1 MRRTLL
7 DKLNTLKM
15 RQALVLITLF
25 LLPSAAWGE
34 PNSVTYTFG
43 SPDLDNNTVVST
55 TGQAT
60 STSWNIKNLKISNN
74 SYSLNKSESTL
85 GFSVSG
91 SNSAQTATISFDLIS
106 DFGITGTVTRIDIEY
121 NTGSKISSGTFSAGK
136 DLENITESLFD
147 NKALETSTS
156 DKTLSFSIPPGNN
169 YHQFFKNDKIHLNF
183 SFSANLSDVSNV
195 YFNIK
200 SITIHT
206 NTISVGGYCPNET
219 GAIIGGNITSYS
231 GKDGDVSSVGYDAT
245 NHILTL
251 ENAKIQ
257 GYLYYSEDAD
267 LTIKLIGDNAFFAIN
282 NSIGDVLT
290 IIQSTGT
297 QKLTIQKDGQNASL
311 KLFSAFS
318 GSTAPNWDD
327 INLISGFSNTN
338 TELTV
343 LESTNGSNLPGYNQ
357 NGKLVAYTTLS
368 LKVAGNS
375 PTTNGTI
382 SGSGIEGSVL
392 FDVSSN
398 ELTLDNTT
406 ISGPIE
412 WNNGNNDLT
421 LYLKG
426 KNSVIINKGESSPV
440 SVFKSESSCSLKVE
454 KVYQAESATLKYASY
469 GTIDGKTSDVAS
481 YFDNFILSANTAFN
495 QATSV
500 IDGIRYNY
508 LTTADTYN
516 ISVAGIQVH
525 GIEGELGYKNN
536 ILNDTGES
544 IVMFDGT
551 NTLTLNNAKISSLSS
566 THAIETGLS
575 TLNID
580 LKGNNSI
587 TTEGGYALY
596 GATSSG
602 SYRIIFTSSSDPVGN
617 LTLKKSSGYLASYV
631 TIDYDTNT
639 GLVPTIIT
647 PTDASDLAAAR
658 EAIIAKGTALGITVA
673 GVVVT
678 NSNYTDIK
686 GDGITVE
693 EGGKVMFDTSTNT
706 LTLNG
711 AVLTAPIII
720 GLSELTIDIQGT
732 NSITTEE
739 KCIQKMENTT
749 PAVTF
754 TSTSDVVG
762 SLTLKGAAGVNNVG
776 EYNEGSFTISDK
788 LALVLKKDGYIYSN
802 TYWFTDGSTKEAI
815 LSPSYGVTVGGMQIC
830 QDNASDVIGEGIGNG
845 DQGGMVK
852 FTPAVDGTPAT
863 LTLNSATISGSIKSS
878 LNDLIIKIAGSSNT
892 LTAILYEGSST
903 SSTLLIKTPSSSSTV
918 NKLTLENSTGAVI
931 SGFSTVTLD
940 GLFFSTPN
948 YPSVTT
954 STDWNSDTHEAII
967 TNEYGITIGGVD
979 VTTTNKDDVLN
990 NGGKVKFTPADNTAS
1005 PATPATLTLDGAVI
1019 TGTISWTKSAPL
1031 TIAINGTNSV
1041 TTTDAY
1047 AIEGNNQDNTTLTIA
1062 KVSETGKCKLILSG
1076 STGGSISGFKNSSDT
1091 YAGSGLVYYEDQ
1103 AEHTA
1108 TILSTLSGSGTSTD
1122 PYLIETPEDLKD
1134 FSFFVNKQIITNKY
1148 IKIANNI
1155 DCDGL
1160 EGFESIGSSYPFMGT
1175 LSGYGNTIS
1184 NLTINSGLGF
1194 FGHIS
1199 GGIVNDLNFYKLS
1212 VKGNSYATGGIAS
1225 ELSAGGQIDNC
1236 TLTECTIACLDNQER
1251 PEVGGIVA
1259 RLSGSGSKI
1268 SNCVVYNSTINAST
1282 IRTGVSG
1289 PIGYAGGIVASY
1301 SSGTITNC
1309 HVKDGSKII
1318 NVNADDGS
1326 TLKTGTIVGNVS
1338 SDATTSIT
1346 SNFYY
1351 YDVTVETQLGSSAK
1365 ETKSGYTPRG
1375 TSDNTE
1381 DPTGAMLYTK
1391 YVIIPI
1397 STDAGHVSI
1406 GSDYYYQVT
1415 SDDTNTT
1422 YSVAPDVEVVISV
1435 ENADVEGSYTLD
1447 GAKTIELKPKE
1458 GSTGLYTFDMPNA
1471 DVTFTVQEAAAVS
1484 FSEEGQIYVTY
1495 YNATKDVAVP
1505 MGMTAYIVTGVSE
1518 DGTKVI
1524 VSPVS
1529 YIKKGVAVL
1538 VEKDKTTEVSETTDF
1553 SGNKLIYADNE
1564 VPVTTGSKLYILYQ
1578 NQFVKVTSG
1587 TQIPT
1592 GKNYLDLSTFT
1603 NAGTRG
1609 FYDIG
1614 GANDGTSAL
1623 RGVVAEGT
1631 NGKSDAWYTL
1641 QGRRLSAKPSAPGLY
1656 LRNGVKVVIK

>member
-1 MRRTLL
+1 M
-7 DKLNTLKM
+7 
-15 RQALVLITLF
+15 
-25 LLPSAAWGE
+25 
-34 PNSVTYTFG
+34 
-43 SPDLDNNTVVST
+43 
-55 TGQAT
+55 
-60 STSWNIKNLKISNN
+60 
-74 SYSLNKSESTL
+74 
-85 GFSVSG
+85 
-91 SNSAQTATISFDLIS
+91 
-106 DFGITGTVTRIDIEY
+106 
-121 NTGSKISSGTFSAGK
+121 
-136 DLENITESLFD
+136 
-147 NKALETSTS
+147 
-156 DKTLSFSIPPGNN
+156 
-169 YHQFFKNDKIHLNF
+169 
-183 SFSANLSDVSNV
+183 
-195 YFNIK
+195 
-200 SITIHT
+200 
-206 NTISVGGYCPNET
+206 
-219 GAIIGGNITSYS
+219 
-231 GKDGDVSSVGYDAT
+231 
-245 NHILTL
+245 
-251 ENAKIQ
+251 
-257 GYLYYSEDAD
+257 
-267 LTIKLIGDNAFFAIN
+267 
-282 NSIGDVLT
+282 
-290 IIQSTGT
+290 
-297 QKLTIQKDGQNASL
+297 
-311 KLFSAFS
+311 
-318 GSTAPNWDD
+318 
-327 INLISGFSNTN
+327 
-338 TELTV
+338 
-343 LESTNGSNLPGYNQ
+343 
-357 NGKLVAYTTLS
+357 
-368 LKVAGNS
+368 
-375 PTTNGTI
+375 
-382 SGSGIEGSVL
+382 
-392 FDVSSN
+392 
-398 ELTLDNTT
+398 
-406 ISGPIE
+406 
-412 WNNGNNDLT
+412 
-421 LYLKG
+421 
-426 KNSVIINKGESSPV
+426 
-440 SVFKSESSCSLKVE
+440 
-454 KVYQAESATLKYASY
+454 
-469 GTIDGKTSDVAS
+469 
-481 YFDNFILSANTAFN
+481 
-495 QATSV
+495 
-500 IDGIRYNY
+500 
-508 LTTADTYN
+508 
-516 ISVAGIQVH
+516 
-525 GIEGELGYKNN
+525 
-536 ILNDTGES
+536 
-544 IVMFDGT
+544 
-551 NTLTLNNAKISSLSS
+551 
-566 THAIETGLS
+566 
-575 TLNID
+575 
-580 LKGNNSI
+580 
-587 TTEGGYALY
+587 
-596 GATSSG
+596 
-602 SYRIIFTSSSDPVGN
+602 
-617 LTLKKSSGYLASYV
+617 
-631 TIDYDTNT
+631 
-639 GLVPTIIT
+639 
-647 PTDASDLAAAR
+647 
-658 EAIIAKGTALGITVA
+658 
-673 GVVVT
+673 
-678 NSNYTDIK
+678 
-686 GDGITVE
+686 
-693 EGGKVMFDTSTNT
+693 
-706 LTLNG
+706 
-711 AVLTAPIII
+711 
-720 GLSELTIDIQGT
+720 
-732 NSITTEE
+732 
-739 KCIQKMENTT
+739 
-749 PAVTF
+749 
-754 TSTSDVVG
+754 
-762 SLTLKGAAGVNNVG
+762 
-776 EYNEGSFTISDK
+776 
-788 LALVLKKDGYIYSN
+788 
-802 TYWFTDGSTKEAI
+802 
-815 LSPSYGVTVGGMQIC
+815 
-830 QDNASDVIGEGIGNG
+830 
-845 DQGGMVK
+845 
-852 FTPAVDGTPAT
+852 
-863 LTLNSATISGSIKSS
+863 
-878 LNDLIIKIAGSSNT
+878 
-892 LTAILYEGSST
+892 
-903 SSTLLIKTPSSSSTV
+903 
-918 NKLTLENSTGAVI
+918 I

-1236 TLTECTIACLDNQER
+1236 TLTECTIACLDNQYS

-1259 RLSGSGSKI
+1259 RLSDSGSKI

-1351 YDVTVETQLGSSAK
+1351 YDVTVETQLGSSDK

-1422 YSVAPDVEVVISV
+1422 YSAAPDVEVVISV

-1641 QGRRLSAKPSAPGLY
+1641 QGRRLSAKPTAPGLY
-1656 LRNGVKVVIK
+1656 LRNGVKAVIK

>member
-1 MRRTLL
+1 MKQIITTTLTIAKPQRL
-7 DKLNTLKM
+7 TLF
-15 RQALVLITLF
+15 LITLL
-25 LLPSAAWGE
+25 LLPSTAWGYDNTN
-34 PNSVTYTFG
+34 PTIISNFTGFSNNKITFDGG
-43 SPDLDNNTVVST
+43 STGQWEIYDYGDAQLESDGTNIGLKITPAIAGGGITFKLKSKFVVS
-55 TGQAT
+55 QV
-60 STSWNIKNLKISNN
+60 
-74 SYSLNKSESTL
+74 
-85 GFSVSG
+85 F
-91 SNSAQTATISFDLIS
+91 
-106 DFGITGTVTRIDIEY
+106 
-121 NTGSKISSGTFSAGK
+121 
-136 DLENITESLFD
+136 
-147 NKALETSTS
+147 
-156 DKTLSFSIPPGNN
+156 
-169 YHQFFKNDKIHLNF
+169 
-183 SFSANLSDVSNV
+183 SDVSNANPV
-195 YFNIK
+195 LLANLSASSDLQDQYTAQMCKAGSEYNNPLDGIEVTNNSHNKTFKTSANFTLSDDYIVFEFQIYNCSYFTIQ
-200 SITIHT
+200 SINLYNLNTPTPYNLTVAGIPVT
-206 NTISVGGYCPNET
+206 NAN
-219 GAIIGGNITSYS
+219 ADNIT
-231 GKDGDVSSVGYDAT
+231 
-245 NHILTL
+245 
-251 ENAKIQ
+251 
-257 GYLYYSEDAD
+257 
-267 LTIKLIGDNAFFAIN
+267 
-282 NSIGDVLT
+282 
-290 IIQSTGT
+290 
-297 QKLTIQKDGQNASL
+297 
-311 KLFSAFS
+311 
-318 GSTAPNWDD
+318 
-327 INLISGFSNTN
+327 
-338 TELTV
+338 
-343 LESTNGSNLPGYNQ
+343 GSNIVLGS
-357 NGKLVAYTTLS
+357 NGKVSFTPASNYSASDVTTW
-368 LKVAGNS
+368 A
-375 PTTNGTI
+375 T
-382 SGSGIEGSVL
+382 
-392 FDVSSN
+392 
-398 ELTLDNTT
+398 LTLDNAE
-406 ISGPIE
+406 I
-412 WNNGNNDLT
+412 NGVIDWSEPSNPDFRILVNGT
-421 LYLKG
+421 SK
-426 KNSVIINKGESSPV
+426 IINSTTDVAATPAIQYTFTSTDQSPTPVPRLRISKG
-440 SVFKSESSCSLKVE
+440 
-454 KVYQAESATLKYASY
+454 SADANLF
-469 GTIDGKTSDVAS
+469 VAS
-481 YFDNFILSANTAFN
+481 YRKSETNVTNSTPINSKFTTP
-495 QATSV
+495 ATLD
-500 IDGIRYNY
+500 DGMSSIEVYPDDPENYDVRYTCY
-508 LTTADTYN
+508 TTAKVYDLA
-516 ISVAGIQVH
+516 VAGIQVH
-525 GIEGELGYKNN
+525 EISSDFQGYKEH
-536 ILNDTGES
+536 ILKGQLENSVYTRNTT
-544 IVMFDGT
+544 VTFDGT
-551 NTLTLNNAKISSLSS
+551 QLTLNNA
-566 THAIETGLS
+566 AIETSSSVNAIITGL
-575 TLNID
+575 D
-580 LKGNNSI
+580 LSINLIGTNTI
-587 TTEGGYALY
+587 TTASGYAFSR
-596 GATSSG
+596 SSQD
-602 SYRIIFTSSSDPVGN
+602 SRTVSFTSSSTPAGT
-617 LTLKKSSGYLASYV
+617 LTLSKSSEPKGLTSGITLDTTGGWTV
-631 TIDYDTNT
+631 TYSGSATSLENATRAIITKGAFT
-639 GLVPTIIT
+639 GLEIAGTLIT
-647 PTDASDLAAAR
+647 NEYLDGNGVISG
-658 EAIIAKGTALGITVA
+658 ISGITS
-673 GVVVT
+673 G
-678 NSNYTDIK
+678 
-686 GDGITVE
+686 TV
-693 EGGKVMFDTSTNT
+693 KFTPADNTASPATPAT
-706 LTLNG
+706 LTLND

-739 KCIQKMENTT
+739 KCIQKMKNTT

-754 TSTSDVVG
+754 TSTSDVAG

-776 EYNEGSFTISDK
+776 EYNEGSFTISNK

-830 QDNASDVIGEGIGNG
+830 QDNAADVIGEGIGNG
-845 DQGGMVK
+845 KQGGMVS

-892 LTAILYEGSST
+892 LTAILYEGSSNG
-903 SSTLLIKTPSSSSTV
+903 TLLFQNAPSSSSNV
-918 NKLTLENSTGAVI
+918 NKLTLQNSTGAVF

-954 STDWNSDTHEAII
+954 STDWTSSIIEAII

-990 NGGKVKFTPADNTAS
+990 DEGTVKFTPADNTAS
-1005 PATPATLTLDGAVI
+1005 PATPATLTLNGAKI
-1019 TGTISWTKSAPL
+1019 TGTVSWTNSAPL

-1062 KVSETGKCKLILSG
+1062 KVSETGKCELILSG
-1076 STGGSISGFKNSSDT
+1076 STVGSISGFKNSSDT

-1155 DCDGL
+1155 DCKDL

-1236 TLTECTIACLDNQER
+1236 TLTECTIACLDNQYS

-1259 RLSGSGSKI
+1259 RLSGSTSTI
-1268 SNCVVYNSTINAST
+1268 SNCVVYKSTINAST
-1282 IRTGVSG
+1282 TYTGGSG

-1318 NVNADDGS
+1318 NVNADGGS
-1326 TLKTGTIVGNVS
+1326 TLKTGALVGNMS
-1338 SDATTSIT
+1338 SETTTSIT

-1351 YDVTVETQLGSSAK
+1351 YDVTVETQLGSSDK

-1391 YVIIPI
+1391 NVIIPI

-1406 GSDYYYQVT
+1406 SSDYYYQVT

-1435 ENADVEGSYTLD
+1435 ENADVEGSYTLE

-1471 DVTFTVQEAAAVS
+1471 DVTFTVQEAAAVH
-1484 FSEEGQIYVTY
+1484 FSETEGQIYASY

-1538 VEKDKTTEVSETTDF
+1538 IEKDKTTEVSETTDF
-1553 SGNKLIYADNE
+1553 SGSKLIYAENE
-1564 VPVTTGSKLYILYQ
+1564 VPATENSKLYVLYH
-1578 NQFVKVTSG
+1578 NKYTKVTSG
-1587 TQIPT
+1587 TKISS
-1592 GKNYLDLSTFT
+1592 GSCYLNL
-1603 NAGTRG
+1603 NGVANTRG
-1609 FYDIG
+1609 FYEIG

-1623 RGVVAEGT
+1623 RGVTAEGT

>member
-1 MRRTLL
+1 MKLIITTTLTIAKPQRL
-7 DKLNTLKM
+7 
-15 RQALVLITLF
+15 ALFLITLL
-25 LLPSAAWGE
+25 LLPSIAWGQDLISIAGTDVSSTNE
-34 PNSVTYTFG
+34 NITGDNISGKVSFIVAEGNNTLTLDGATINGSINYSGTAPLTIILSGSNIITATEDNRSAITINNSNASLKFNGQGAAKITPNNNKAITSTQSVQLDGVNVYSTEDYQLLTNIDNLTNGQSIIISAGAPTGLYIGGAIITTNILNALYNGKANFIPASEGGYATLQLDKAAITGDIEWDMNNALKIQLTEANTIQGCMHSNKDVALSFTYPSGATNSTLTFG
-43 SPDLDNNTVVST
+43 NSEGTQSAISGFREVTFPEINSQEINKLSFDENVSYNTSDKALKNDKNEVVTSSHISYYYGLTIAGVAVTSVNAEDITGNNTVTFNAST
-55 TGQAT
+55 NTLTINNAT
-60 STSWNIKNLKISNN
+60 IDGYIEYNSSNPLIIEFSGANKIGYQNPGYLTSHVTTTLTLKKGVGNCSLSFFN
-74 SYSLNKSESTL
+74 SSSGLNYSSIG
-85 GFSVSG
+85 GFSSVELDNGVYVQS
-91 SNSAQTATISFDLIS
+91 S
-106 DFGITGTVTRIDIEY
+106 DYCSYKEGAFKYHDGTLVKSLTFTTTPYYPLWIAGVQVNEGNIQGDGITGTVTY
-121 NTGSKISSGTFSAGK
+121 N
-136 DLENITESLFD
+136 
-147 NKALETSTS
+147 
-156 DKTLSFSIPPGNN
+156 
-169 YHQFFKNDKIHLNF
+169 
-183 SFSANLSDVSNV
+183 
-195 YFNIK
+195 
-200 SITIHT
+200 
-206 NTISVGGYCPNET
+206 
-219 GAIIGGNITSYS
+219 
-231 GKDGDVSSVGYDAT
+231 AT
-245 NHILTL
+245 N
-251 ENAKIQ
+251 
-257 GYLYYSEDAD
+257 S
-267 LTIKLIGDNAFFAIN
+267 
-282 NSIGDVLT
+282 
-290 IIQSTGT
+290 
-297 QKLTIQKDGQNASL
+297 
-311 KLFSAFS
+311 
-318 GSTAPNWDD
+318 
-327 INLISGFSNTN
+327 
-338 TELTV
+338 
-343 LESTNGSNLPGYNQ
+343 
-357 NGKLVAYTTLS
+357 
-368 LKVAGNS
+368 
-375 PTTNGTI
+375 
-382 SGSGIEGSVL
+382 
-392 FDVSSN
+392 
-398 ELTLDNTT
+398 
-406 ISGPIE
+406 
-412 WNNGNNDLT
+412 
-421 LYLKG
+421 
-426 KNSVIINKGESSPV
+426 
-440 SVFKSESSCSLKVE
+440 
-454 KVYQAESATLKYASY
+454 
-469 GTIDGKTSDVAS
+469 
-481 YFDNFILSANTAFN
+481 
-495 QATSV
+495 
-500 IDGIRYNY
+500 
-508 LTTADTYN
+508 
-516 ISVAGIQVH
+516 
-525 GIEGELGYKNN
+525 
-536 ILNDTGES
+536 
-544 IVMFDGT
+544 
-551 NTLTLNNAKISSLSS
+551 
-566 THAIETGLS
+566 
-575 TLNID
+575 
-580 LKGNNSI
+580 
-587 TTEGGYALY
+587 
-596 GATSSG
+596 
-602 SYRIIFTSSSDPVGN
+602 
-617 LTLKKSSGYLASYV
+617 
-631 TIDYDTNT
+631 
-639 GLVPTIIT
+639 
-647 PTDASDLAAAR
+647 
-658 EAIIAKGTALGITVA
+658 
-673 GVVVT
+673 
-678 NSNYTDIK
+678 
-686 GDGITVE
+686 
-693 EGGKVMFDTSTNT
+693 T

-711 AVLTAPIII
+711 A
-720 GLSELTIDIQGT
+720 TI
-732 NSITTEE
+732 N
-739 KCIQKMENTT
+739 
-749 PAVTF
+749 
-754 TSTSDVVG
+754 
-762 SLTLKGAAGVNNVG
+762 
-776 EYNEGSFTISDK
+776 
-788 LALVLKKDGYIYSN
+788 
-802 TYWFTDGSTKEAI
+802 
-815 LSPSYGVTVGGMQIC
+815 
-830 QDNASDVIGEGIGNG
+830 
-845 DQGGMVK
+845 
-852 FTPAVDGTPAT
+852 
-863 LTLNSATISGSIKSS
+863 GSIKSS
-878 LNDLIIKIAGSSNT
+878 LSDLTIEVAGSSNT

-954 STDWNSDTHEAII
+954 STNWTSSINEAII
-967 TNEYGITIGGVD
+967 TNEYGITVAGVE
-979 VTTTNKDDVLN
+979 VTTANKNDVLN
-990 NGGKVKFTPADNTAS
+990 NGGKIKFTPADNTAS

-1041 TTTDAY
+1041 TATGTY

-1155 DCDGL
+1155 DCKDL

-1236 TLTECTIACLDNQER
+1236 TLTECTIACLDNQYS

-1259 RLSGSGSKI
+1259 RLSDSGSKI

-1282 IRTGVSG
+1282 IYTGGSG

-1318 NVNADDGS
+1318 NVNADGGS
-1326 TLKTGTIVGNVS
+1326 TLKTGALVGNMS
-1338 SDATTSIT
+1338 SETTTSIT

-1351 YDVTVETQLGSSAK
+1351 YDVTVETQLGSSDK

-1391 YVIIPI
+1391 NVIIPI

-1415 SDDTNTT
+1415 SDDTNAT

-1447 GAKTIELKPKE
+1447 SETKTIELKPKE

-1471 DVTFTVQEAAAVS
+1471 DVTFTVQEAAAVH
-1484 FSEEGQIYVTY
+1484 FSETEGQIYASY

-1538 VEKDKTTEVSETTDF
+1538 IEKDKTTEVSETTDF
-1553 SGNKLIYADNE
+1553 SGSKLIYADNE
-1564 VPVTTGSKLYILYQ
+1564 VPVTTGSKLYVLYQ

-1614 GANDGTSAL
+1614 GANDGTTAL
-1623 RGVVAEGT
+1623 RGVPVEGT
-1631 NGKSDAWYTL
+1631 HGKSDAWYTL
-1641 QGRRLSAKPSAPGLY
+1641 QGRRLSAKPTKPGLY
-1656 LRNGVKVVIK
+1656 LHNGKKVVIK

>member
-15 RQALVLITLF
+15 RQALVLITLL
-25 LLPSAAWGE
+25 LLPCAAWGQAG
-34 PNSVTYTFG
+34 TYGISIAGTALT
-43 SPDLDNNTVVST
+43 SENYNPT
-55 TGQAT
+55 TGAV
-60 STSWNIKNLKISNN
+60 NN
-74 SYSLNKSESTL
+74 MEGVT
-85 GFSVSG
+85 FDFQ
-91 SNSAQTATISFDLIS
+91 NS
-106 DFGITGTVTRIDIEY
+106 
-121 NTGSKISSGTFSAGK
+121 
-136 DLENITESLFD
+136 
-147 NKALETSTS
+147 
-156 DKTLSFSIPPGNN
+156 
-169 YHQFFKNDKIHLNF
+169 
-183 SFSANLSDVSNV
+183 
-195 YFNIK
+195 
-200 SITIHT
+200 
-206 NTISVGGYCPNET
+206 
-219 GAIIGGNITSYS
+219 
-231 GKDGDVSSVGYDAT
+231 
-245 NHILTL
+245 ILTL
-251 ENAKIQ
+251 ENVTIESDSPAIESSLESLTINIIGNNNLSSSSFNAIQ
-257 GYLYYSEDAD
+257 SDKANATLRISRDGSSSTLMLVPSSSSYAITGFNTSLDGVNAYSTDTYSSISSTNGNLGDNGKAVLICSGTPYGFYVGGTIVTSENKGTVLGSGVDFIPGNESTATLKLSNNATIPGNIEWDLTKD
-267 LTIKLIGDNAFFAIN
+267 LTIEVYAGN
-282 NSIGDVLT
+282 
-290 IIQSTGT
+290 
-297 QKLTIQKDGQNASL
+297 TIQGCIYTFRNTP
-311 KLFSAFS
+311 KLYFTYPS
-318 GSTAPNWDD
+318 GSTDSNITIGNSEGDNSAIEGFSGIIFPEDNKLKFDE
-327 INLISGFSNTN
+327 NLIYVEQSLRDNENNQKSKLAHISYHYGLSIYKGNNILMDFSANKSSFSSNDGIDGFSSGSISFDNS
-338 TELTV
+338 ERKLTLTGV
-343 LESTNGSNLPGYNQ
+343 TIADGIILWDHIGDSE
-357 NGKLVAYTTLS
+357 TLKIALS
-368 LKVAGNS
+368 GNS
-375 PTTNGTI
+375 TITCETPMTITQEGGPQVTSQIKAPIISRAEVNYWEAYPTPSERANQPYIQFTSADQNERSLILSKKDVDNCIQGFKYI
-382 SGSGIEGSVL
+382 DNSVVDGSV
-392 FDVSSN
+392 
-398 ELTLDNTT
+398 THTKTTDN
-406 ISGPIE
+406 ID
-412 WNNGNNDLT
+412 NGHAYMLIT
-421 LYLKG
+421 
-426 KNSVIINKGESSPV
+426 
-440 SVFKSESSCSLKVE
+440 SESYMSL
-454 KVYQAESATLKYASY
+454 
-469 GTIDGKTSDVAS
+469 
-481 YFDNFILSANTAFN
+481 NNIL
-495 QATSV
+495 
-500 IDGIRYNY
+500 
-508 LTTADTYN
+508 
-516 ISVAGIQVH
+516 VH
-525 GIEGELGYKNN
+525 GIVGFPTGYKANV
-536 ILNDTGES
+536 TGETNQKNEPLIS
-544 IVMFDGT
+544 YDSEE
-551 NTLTLNNAKISSLSS
+551 NTLTLNGVNLTTTSDFIFSNLSDLKINLVGDNTISVANDGYVAFKGNKSNAKITFNTSTTNPGNLAITVPEANLFSSITDSYQ
-566 THAIETGLS
+566 EGLS
-575 TLNID
+575 HTYKDGVYTI
-580 LKGNNSI
+580 S
-587 TTEGGYALY
+587 
-596 GATSSG
+596 ATS
-602 SYRIIFTSSSDPVGN
+602 Y
-617 LTLKKSSGYLASYV
+617 
-631 TIDYDTNT
+631 
-639 GLVPTIIT
+639 GL
-647 PTDASDLAAAR
+647 
-658 EAIIAKGTALGITVA
+658 TVA
-673 GVVVT
+673 GVEVT
-678 NSNYTDIK
+678 SLNCEDIL
-686 GDGITVE
+686 DGE
-693 EGGKVMFDTSTNT
+693 NKGKVSFTPATISLDSQTPSTPAT

-711 AVLTAPIII
+711 AV
-720 GLSELTIDIQGT
+720 
-732 NSITTEE
+732 
-739 KCIQKMENTT
+739 
-749 PAVTF
+749 
-754 TSTSDVVG
+754 
-762 SLTLKGAAGVNNVG
+762 
-776 EYNEGSFTISDK
+776 IS
-788 LALVLKKDGYIYSN
+788 
-802 TYWFTDGSTKEAI
+802 
-815 LSPSYGVTVGGMQIC
+815 
-830 QDNASDVIGEGIGNG
+830 
-845 DQGGMVK
+845 
-852 FTPAVDGTPAT
+852 
-863 LTLNSATISGSIKSS
+863 
-878 LNDLIIKIAGSSNT
+878 
-892 LTAILYEGSST
+892 
-903 SSTLLIKTPSSSSTV
+903 
-918 NKLTLENSTGAVI
+918 
-931 SGFSTVTLD
+931 
-940 GLFFSTPN
+940 
-948 YPSVTT
+948 
-954 STDWNSDTHEAII
+954 
-967 TNEYGITIGGVD
+967 
-979 VTTTNKDDVLN
+979 
-990 NGGKVKFTPADNTAS
+990 
-1005 PATPATLTLDGAVI
+1005 
-1019 TGTISWTKSAPL
+1019 GTISWTNSAPL

-1076 STGGSISGFKNSSDT
+1076 STVGSISGFKNSSDT

-1103 AEHTA
+1103 EEYTA

-1212 VKGNSYATGGIAS
+1212 VTGNSYATGGIAS

-1236 TLTECTIACLDNQER
+1236 TLTECTIACLDNQYS

-1259 RLSGSGSKI
+1259 RLSDSGSKI

-1282 IRTGVSG
+1282 IYTGGSG

-1318 NVNADDGS
+1318 NVNADGGS
-1326 TLKTGTIVGNVS
+1326 TLKTGAIVGNVS

-1391 YVIIPI
+1391 NVIIPI

-1415 SDDTNTT
+1415 SDDTNAT

-1435 ENADVEGSYTLD
+1435 ENADIEGSYTLD

-1538 VEKDKTTEVSETTDF
+1538 IEKDKTTEVSETTDF
-1553 SGNKLIYADNE
+1553 SGNKLIYAENE
-1564 VPVTTGSKLYILYQ
+1564 VPVTTGSKLYVLYQ

-1641 QGRRLSAKPSAPGLY
+1641 QGRRLSAKPTKSGLY
-1656 LRNGVKVVIK
+1656 LRNGAKVVIK

>member
-1 MRRTLL
+1 MKLIITTTLTIAKPQRL
-7 DKLNTLKM
+7 
-15 RQALVLITLF
+15 ALFLITLLF
-25 LLPSAAWGE
+25 LPSTAWGYDNTN
-34 PNSVTYTFG
+34 PTIISNFTGFSNNKITFDGG
-43 SPDLDNNTVVST
+43 STGQWEIYDYGDAQLESDGTNIGLKITPAYAGGGITFKLKSKFVVS
-55 TGQAT
+55 QV
-60 STSWNIKNLKISNN
+60 
-74 SYSLNKSESTL
+74 
-85 GFSVSG
+85 F
-91 SNSAQTATISFDLIS
+91 
-106 DFGITGTVTRIDIEY
+106 
-121 NTGSKISSGTFSAGK
+121 
-136 DLENITESLFD
+136 
-147 NKALETSTS
+147 
-156 DKTLSFSIPPGNN
+156 
-169 YHQFFKNDKIHLNF
+169 
-183 SFSANLSDVSNV
+183 SDVSNANPV
-195 YFNIK
+195 LLANLSASSDLQDQYIAQMCKAGSEYNNPLAGIEVTNNSHNKTFKTSANFTLSDDYIVFEFQINNCSYFTIQ
-200 SITIHT
+200 SINLYNLNTPTPYNLTVAGIPVT
-206 NTISVGGYCPNET
+206 NAN
-219 GAIIGGNITSYS
+219 ADNIT
-231 GKDGDVSSVGYDAT
+231 
-245 NHILTL
+245 
-251 ENAKIQ
+251 
-257 GYLYYSEDAD
+257 
-267 LTIKLIGDNAFFAIN
+267 
-282 NSIGDVLT
+282 
-290 IIQSTGT
+290 
-297 QKLTIQKDGQNASL
+297 
-311 KLFSAFS
+311 
-318 GSTAPNWDD
+318 
-327 INLISGFSNTN
+327 
-338 TELTV
+338 
-343 LESTNGSNLPGYNQ
+343 GSNIVLGS
-357 NGKLVAYTTLS
+357 NGKVSFTPASNYSASDVTTW
-368 LKVAGNS
+368 A
-375 PTTNGTI
+375 T
-382 SGSGIEGSVL
+382 
-392 FDVSSN
+392 
-398 ELTLDNTT
+398 LTLDNAE
-406 ISGPIE
+406 I
-412 WNNGNNDLT
+412 NGVIDWSEPSNPDFRILVNGT
-421 LYLKG
+421 SK
-426 KNSVIINKGESSPV
+426 IINSTTDVAATPAIQYTFTSTDQSPTPVPRLRISKG
-440 SVFKSESSCSLKVE
+440 
-454 KVYQAESATLKYASY
+454 SADANLF
-469 GTIDGKTSDVAS
+469 VAS
-481 YFDNFILSANTAFN
+481 YRKSETNVTNSTPINSKFTTP
-495 QATSV
+495 ATLD
-500 IDGIRYNY
+500 DGMSSIEVYPDDPENYDVRYTCY
-508 LTTADTYN
+508 TTAKVYDLA
-516 ISVAGIQVH
+516 VAGIQVH
-525 GIEGELGYKNN
+525 EISSDFQGYKDH
-536 ILNDTGES
+536 ILKGQLENSVYTRNTT
-544 IVMFDGT
+544 VTFDGT
-551 NTLTLNNAKISSLSS
+551 QLTLNNA
-566 THAIETGLS
+566 AIETSSSANAIITGL
-575 TLNID
+575 D
-580 LKGNNSI
+580 LSINLIGTNTI
-587 TTEGGYALY
+587 TTASGYAFSR
-596 GATSSG
+596 SSQE
-602 SYRIIFTSSSDPVGN
+602 SRTVSFTSSSSPAGT
-617 LTLKKSSGYLASYV
+617 LTLSKSLDPQGLTSGITLDTAGGWTV
-631 TIDYDTNT
+631 TYSGSATSLENATRAIITKGAFT
-639 GLVPTIIT
+639 GLEIAGTLITNEYLDGNGVISGVSGIT
-647 PTDASDLAAAR
+647 PGTVKFTPADNTASPA
-658 EAIIAKGTALGITVA
+658 
-673 GVVVT
+673 
-678 NSNYTDIK
+678 
-686 GDGITVE
+686 
-693 EGGKVMFDTSTNT
+693 TSAT
-706 LTLNG
+706 LTLND
-711 AVLTAPIII
+711 AALTAPIII

-739 KCIQKMENTT
+739 KCIQKMKNTT

-754 TSTSDVVG
+754 TSTSDVAG

-776 EYNEGSFTISDK
+776 EYNEGSFTISNK

-830 QDNASDVIGEGIGNG
+830 QDNAADVIGEGIGNG
-845 DQGGMVK
+845 KQGGMVS

-863 LTLNSATISGSIKSS
+863 LTLNSVTISGSIKSS

-892 LTAILYEGSST
+892 LTAILYEGSSNG
-903 SSTLLIKTPSSSSTV
+903 TLLFQNAPSSSSNV
-918 NKLTLENSTGAVI
+918 NKLTLQNSTGAVF

-954 STDWNSDTHEAII
+954 STDWTSSIIEAII

-990 NGGKVKFTPADNTAS
+990 DEGTVKFTPADNTAS

-1041 TTTDAY
+1041 TATGTY

-1076 STGGSISGFKNSSDT
+1076 SSVGSISGFKNSSDT

-1236 TLTECTIACLDNQER
+1236 TLTECTIACLDNQYS

-1259 RLSGSGSKI
+1259 RLSGSTSTI
-1268 SNCVVYNSTINAST
+1268 SNCVVYKSTINAST
-1282 IRTGVSG
+1282 TYTGGSG

-1318 NVNADDGS
+1318 NVNADGGS
-1326 TLKTGTIVGNVS
+1326 TLKTGALVGNMS
-1338 SDATTSIT
+1338 SETTTSIT

-1391 YVIIPI
+1391 NVIIPI

-1415 SDDTNTT
+1415 SDDTNAT
-1422 YSVAPDVEVVISV
+1422 YSIAPDVEVVISV

-1484 FSEEGQIYVTY
+1484 FSEEGQIYASY

-1505 MGMTAYIVTGVSE
+1505 LGMTAYIVTDVSE

-1538 VEKDKTTEVSETTDF
+1538 IEKDKTTEVSETTDF
-1553 SGNKLIYADNE
+1553 SGSKLIYAEND
-1564 VPVTTGSKLYILYQ
+1564 VPVTTGSKLYVLYQ

-1592 GKNYLDLSTFT
+1592 GKNYLDLSTST

-1623 RGVVAEGT
+1623 RGVTAEGT

-1641 QGRRLSAKPSAPGLY
+1641 QGRRLSTKPSAPGLY
-1656 LRNGVKVVIK
+1656 LHNGIKVVIK

>member
-1 MRRTLL
+1 MKLIITTTLTIAKPL
-7 DKLNTLKM
+7 RL
-15 RQALVLITLF
+15 ALVLITLIF
-25 LLPSAAWGE
+25 LPSTAWGYDNTN
-34 PNSVTYTFG
+34 PTIISNFTGFSNNKITFDGG
-43 SPDLDNNTVVST
+43 STGQWEIYDYGDAQLESDGTNIGLKITPAYAGGGITFKLKSKFVVS
-55 TGQAT
+55 QV
-60 STSWNIKNLKISNN
+60 
-74 SYSLNKSESTL
+74 
-85 GFSVSG
+85 F
-91 SNSAQTATISFDLIS
+91 
-106 DFGITGTVTRIDIEY
+106 
-121 NTGSKISSGTFSAGK
+121 
-136 DLENITESLFD
+136 
-147 NKALETSTS
+147 
-156 DKTLSFSIPPGNN
+156 
-169 YHQFFKNDKIHLNF
+169 
-183 SFSANLSDVSNV
+183 SDVSNANPV
-195 YFNIK
+195 LLANLSASSDLQDQYTAQMCKAGSEYNNPLDGIEVTNNSHNKTFKTSANFTLSDDYIVFEFQINNCSYFTIQ
-200 SITIHT
+200 SINLYNLNTPTPYNLTVAGIPVT
-206 NTISVGGYCPNET
+206 NAN
-219 GAIIGGNITSYS
+219 ADNIT
-231 GKDGDVSSVGYDAT
+231 
-245 NHILTL
+245 
-251 ENAKIQ
+251 
-257 GYLYYSEDAD
+257 
-267 LTIKLIGDNAFFAIN
+267 
-282 NSIGDVLT
+282 
-290 IIQSTGT
+290 
-297 QKLTIQKDGQNASL
+297 
-311 KLFSAFS
+311 
-318 GSTAPNWDD
+318 
-327 INLISGFSNTN
+327 
-338 TELTV
+338 
-343 LESTNGSNLPGYNQ
+343 GSNIVLGS
-357 NGKLVAYTTLS
+357 NGKVSFTPASNYSASDVTTW
-368 LKVAGNS
+368 A
-375 PTTNGTI
+375 T
-382 SGSGIEGSVL
+382 
-392 FDVSSN
+392 
-398 ELTLDNTT
+398 LTLDNAEINGVIDWSEPSNPDFRIVVNGTCKVIKETEGDTPLPAIKYSGTGTPTVHISKNSTDATLLIASYKNEGTSNGSVFSGFNST
-406 ISGPIE
+406 IGVDD
-412 WNNGNNDLT
+412 GLHQTT
-421 LYLKG
+421 LYPDD
-426 KNSVIINKGESSPV
+426 GENYQIRYT
-440 SVFKSESSCSLKVE
+440 CYTTA
-454 KVYQAESATLKYASY
+454 KVYDLA
-469 GTIDGKTSDVAS
+469 
-481 YFDNFILSANTAFN
+481 
-495 QATSV
+495 
-500 IDGIRYNY
+500 
-508 LTTADTYN
+508 
-516 ISVAGIQVH
+516 VAGIQVH
-525 GIEGELGYKNN
+525 EISSDFQGYKDH
-536 ILNDTGES
+536 ILKGQLEKSVYTRNTT
-544 IVMFDGT
+544 VTFDGT
-551 NTLTLNNAKISSLSS
+551 QLTLNNA
-566 THAIETGLS
+566 AIETSSSANAIITGL
-575 TLNID
+575 D
-580 LKGNNSI
+580 LSINLIGTNTI
-587 TTEGGYALY
+587 TTASGYAFSR
-596 GATSSG
+596 SSQE
-602 SYRIIFTSSSDPVGN
+602 SRTVSFTSSSSPAGT
-617 LTLKKSSGYLASYV
+617 LTLSKSLDPQGLTSGITLDTTGGWTV
-631 TIDYDTNT
+631 TYSGSATNLENATQAIITKGAFT
-639 GLVPTIIT
+639 GLEIAGTLITNEYLDGNGVISGVSGIT
-647 PTDASDLAAAR
+647 PGTVKFTPADNTASPATPA
-658 EAIIAKGTALGITVA
+658 
-673 GVVVT
+673 
-678 NSNYTDIK
+678 
-686 GDGITVE
+686 
-693 EGGKVMFDTSTNT
+693 T
-706 LTLNG
+706 LTLND
-711 AVLTAPIII
+711 AALTAPIII

-739 KCIQKMENTT
+739 KCIQKMKNTT

-754 TSTSDVVG
+754 TSTSDVAG

-776 EYNEGSFTISDK
+776 EYNEGSFTISNK

-830 QDNASDVIGEGIGNG
+830 QDNAADVIGEGIGNG
-845 DQGGMVK
+845 KQGGMVS

-878 LNDLIIKIAGSSNT
+878 LNDLIIKIAGSNNT
-892 LTAILYEGSST
+892 LTAILYEGSSNG
-903 SSTLLIKTPSSSSTV
+903 TLLFQNAPSSSSNV
-918 NKLTLENSTGAVI
+918 NKLTLQNSTGAVF

-954 STDWNSDTHEAII
+954 STNWTSSINEAII

-990 NGGKVKFTPADNTAS
+990 DEGTVKFTPADNTAS
-1005 PATPATLTLDGAVI
+1005 PATPATLTLNGAKI
-1019 TGTISWTKSAPL
+1019 TGTVSWTNSAPL
-1031 TIAINGTNSV
+1031 TIAINGTNSI

-1076 STGGSISGFKNSSDT
+1076 SSVGSISGFKNSSDT

-1155 DCDGL
+1155 DCKDL

-1236 TLTECTIACLDNQER
+1236 TLTECTIACLDNQYS

-1259 RLSGSGSKI
+1259 RLSDSGSKI

-1282 IRTGVSG
+1282 TYTGGSG

-1309 HVKDGSKII
+1309 HVKDGSKLI
-1318 NVNADDGS
+1318 NVNADGGS
-1326 TLKTGTIVGNVS
+1326 TLKTGALVGNMS
-1338 SDATTSIT
+1338 SETTTSIT

-1351 YDVTVETQLGSSAK
+1351 YDVTVETQLGSSDK

-1391 YVIIPI
+1391 NVIIPI

-1415 SDDTNTT
+1415 SDDTNAT
-1422 YSVAPDVEVVISV
+1422 YSIAPDVEVVISV
-1435 ENADVEGSYTLD
+1435 ENADVEGSYTLE

-1471 DVTFTVQEAAAVS
+1471 DVTFTVQEAAAVH
-1484 FSEEGQIYVTY
+1484 FSETEGQIYASY

-1538 VEKDKTTEVSETTDF
+1538 IEKDKTTEVSETTDF
-1553 SGNKLIYADNE
+1553 SGSKLIYAENE
-1564 VPVTTGSKLYILYQ
+1564 VPVTTESKLYVLYQ

-1609 FYDIG
+1609 FYNIG

-1623 RGVVAEGT
+1623 RGVTAEGT

-1641 QGRRLSAKPSAPGLY
+1641 QGRHLPAKPTKPGLY
-1656 LRNGVKVVIK
+1656 LHNGKKVVIK

>member
-1 MRRTLL
+1 MAKETTDNFSYNWKSNLGISQGDHL
-7 DKLNTLKM
+7 TIDANTSYS
-15 RQALVLITLF
+15 LV
-25 LLPSAAWGE
+25 SAYRILGSVNSIVVRGSGLVDGVNISYSQTPDGGSPTQIGSLSFNGE
-34 PNSVTYTFG
+34 NNTYTLSSVNASLNSSYLCLSFKG
-43 SPDLDNNTVVST
+43 GTSGGNIYSIEVTFKPVLRVGNYVFDAPGTIDDGKIVFQIDNDNNRILMLNNASIE
-55 TGQAT
+55 G
-60 STSWNIKNLKISNN
+60 NIEWGSGYDLKLKISGINRITN
-74 SYSLNKSESTL
+74 IASDASSNYAIKSSGNALNIMQYSDASTTTDALILASYTSDTHENATYLIT
-85 GFSVSG
+85 GFINTGVYPL
-91 SNSAQTATISFDLIS
+91 ISFENS
-106 DFGITGTVTRIDIEY
+106 DD
-121 NTGSKISSGTFSAGK
+121 N
-136 DLENITESLFD
+136 NIKYQCYTTSD
-147 NKALETSTS
+147 NKFGLTV
-156 DKTLSFSIPPGNN
+156 KGRVV
-169 YHQFFKNDKIHLNF
+169 H
-183 SFSANLSDVSNV
+183 
-195 YFNIK
+195 NI
-200 SITIHT
+200 
-206 NTISVGGYCPNET
+206 
-219 GAIIGGNITSYS
+219 S
-231 GKDGDVSSVGYDAT
+231 GLVGYKED
-245 NHILTL
+245 ILG
-251 ENAKIQ
+251 E
-257 GYLYYSEDAD
+257 
-267 LTIKLIGDNAFFAIN
+267 
-282 NSIGDVLT
+282 
-290 IIQSTGT
+290 
-297 QKLTIQKDGQNASL
+297 
-311 KLFSAFS
+311 
-318 GSTAPNWDD
+318 
-327 INLISGFSNTN
+327 
-338 TELTV
+338 
-343 LESTNGSNLPGYNQ
+343 
-357 NGKLVAYTTLS
+357 GK
-368 LKVAGNS
+368 
-375 PTTNGTI
+375 
-382 SGSGIEGSVL
+382 
-392 FDVSSN
+392 VS
-398 ELTLDNTT
+398 
-406 ISGPIE
+406 
-412 WNNGNNDLT
+412 
-421 LYLKG
+421 
-426 KNSVIINKGESSPV
+426 
-440 SVFKSESSCSLKVE
+440 
-454 KVYQAESATLKYASY
+454 
-469 GTIDGKTSDVAS
+469 
-481 YFDNFILSANTAFN
+481 
-495 QATSV
+495 
-500 IDGIRYNY
+500 
-508 LTTADTYN
+508 
-516 ISVAGIQVH
+516 
-525 GIEGELGYKNN
+525 
-536 ILNDTGES
+536 
-544 IVMFDGT
+544 FDGT

-686 GDGITVE
+686 GNGITVE

-706 LTLNG
+706 LTLND

-739 KCIQKMENTT
+739 TCIQKMENTT

-830 QDNASDVIGEGIGNG
+830 QDNAADVIGEGIGNG

-863 LTLNSATISGSIKSS
+863 LTLNSATINGSIKSS
-878 LNDLIIKIAGSSNT
+878 LNDLTIEVAGSSNT

-918 NKLTLENSTGAVI
+918 NKLTLQNSTGAVI

-954 STDWNSDTHEAII
+954 STDWTSSIIKAII
-967 TNEYGITIGGVD
+967 TNEYGITIGDVS

-990 NGGKVKFTPADNTAS
+990 DEGTVKFTPADNTAS
-1005 PATPATLTLDGAVI
+1005 PATPATLTLNGAKI
-1019 TGTISWTKSAPL
+1019 TGTVFWTNSAPL

-1076 STGGSISGFKNSSDT
+1076 SSVGSISGFKNSSDT

-1134 FSFFVNKQIITNKY
+1134 FSFFVNKRIITNKY

-1212 VKGNSYATGGIAS
+1212 VTGNSYATGGIAS

-1236 TLTECTIACLDNQER
+1236 TLTECTIACLDNQYS

-1259 RLSGSGSKI
+1259 RLSDSGSKI

-1282 IRTGVSG
+1282 IYTGGSG
-1289 PIGYAGGIVASY
+1289 SIGYAGGIVASY

-1309 HVKDGSKII
+1309 HVKDDSKII

-1326 TLKTGTIVGNVS
+1326 TLKTGAIVGNVS

-1391 YVIIPI
+1391 NVIIPI

-1415 SDDTNTT
+1415 SDDTNAT

-1435 ENADVEGSYTLD
+1435 ENADIEGSYTLD
-1447 GAKTIELKPKE
+1447 GVKTIELKPKE

-1505 MGMTAYIVTGVSE
+1505 MGMTAYIVTGISE
-1518 DGTKVI
+1518 DGTKVTI
-1524 VSPVS
+1524 SPVS
-1529 YIKKGVAVL
+1529 YIKAGVAVL

-1553 SGNKLIYADNE
+1553 SGNKMIYAENE
-1564 VPVTTGSKLYILYQ
+1564 VPVTTESKLYVLYQ

-1641 QGRRLSAKPSAPGLY
+1641 QGRRLSAKPTKSGLY
-1656 LRNGVKVVIK
+1656 LHNGAKVVIK